1 MERQN
6 RSRSAHLNLAYSRL
20 RPWRLH
26 IHELVFDFLYR
37 LQGKFLRFFRRQPRM
52 DTNREQRRQP
62 RITQMTRIK
71 GATAEISYGA
81 GRGYF
86 DRMNRIF
93 RMGFGRFCR
102 VRPIF
107 CGLSVIS
114 ASGAAGSSDTK
125 GKAAKGSGER
135 SGSRASFKSVVLL
148 FVSIRVHSWL
158 KILTARRSRSRWAHL
173 VFAYSRLRPS
183 PAALP
188 RACI

>member
-52 DTNREQRRQP
+52 DTNWEQRRQP
-62 RITQMTRIK
+62 RITRMTRIK

-93 RMGFGRFCR
+93 RMGFGRLCR

-158 KILTARRSRSRWAHL
+158 KILTARKNRSRSAHS
-173 VFAYSRLRPS
+173 VFAY
-183 PAALP
+183 
-188 RACI
+188 

>member
-1 MERQN
+1 
-6 RSRSAHLNLAYSRL
+6 
-20 RPWRLH
+20 
-26 IHELVFDFLYR
+26 
-37 LQGKFLRFFRRQPRM
+37 M
-52 DTNREQRRQP
+52 DTNWEQRRQP

-114 ASGAAGSSDTK
+114 VSGAAVISDTE
-125 GKAAKGSGER
+125 GKAAKGSGVR
-135 SGSRASFKSVVLL
+135 SVRRASFKSV
-148 FVSIRVHSWL
+148 I
-158 KILTARRSRSRWAHL
+158 ILS
-173 VFAYSRLRPS
+173 V
-183 PAALP
+183 
-188 RACI
+188 